1 MSNPDSVILEEEMD
15 ENYEPSHEGTSIGAC
30 ACFFGQVKPRI
41 QRGVVWASSKRRA
54 SSPHSGLPP
63 SCRKGHFVIPPPIA
77 SSIHS
82 TSTAFPNGAPFDFAA
97 QNAFPLYGRTSS
109 RAHRTCGTYGPNS
122 HLIS

>member
-41 QRGVVWASSKRRA
+41 QRGVRRRLNV
-54 SSPHSGLPP
+54 GLRP
-63 SCRKGHFVIPPPIA
+63 RIRDFLA